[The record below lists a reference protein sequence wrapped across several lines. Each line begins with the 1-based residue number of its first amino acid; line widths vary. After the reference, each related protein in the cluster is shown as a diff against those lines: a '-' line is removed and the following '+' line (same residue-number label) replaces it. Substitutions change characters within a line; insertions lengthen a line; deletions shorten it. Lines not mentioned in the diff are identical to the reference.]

1 MSSGGFDPVAFR
13 RELHSHPET
22 AFGEIRTSAR
32 IATELAALGVTP
44 HLGADCIAVDDVA
57 DYPTAAEL
65 DAGAQ
70 YALRTGA
77 DARWVGRAR
86 DGGTGVVAN
95 IVGSAPGPTWAIRC
109 DIDALAVTESA
120 DPGHFP
126 AQMGFAS
133 SIPGRMHAC
142 GHDGHAAIGVGV
154 AQELLGD
161 RDFAGVVR
169 LVFEPAEEGG
179 RGAAAMLRGGV
190 MEGVD
195 RVLAVHLGLD
205 RPTGDV
211 IGGVLGGFAT
221 DKLRAHIDGVAA
233 HASLAPHAGRNA
245 LVAAAQATMGIL
257 AQPRWPDAYTRLNV
271 GRLVAGDAVNV
282 IPSSAE
288 MLIEVRSTDDQVQD
302 GLRAAVERTVHGSA
316 AAHGCQAHIVR
327 TGGSVAIRSDGALAQ
342 AVAQATAEIGGN
354 SVIHGD
360 FNASD
365 DASLLMRHVQAA
377 GGLGAYAVVG
387 ASNPAPHHSGRFD
400 IDEASIDFAIRMV
413 TRLIRRPA

>member
-1 MSSGGFDPVAFR
+1 MISGFDPVAFR
-13 RELHSHPET
+13 RELHTHPET

-32 IATELAALGVTP
+32 IAAELAALGVTP
-44 HLGADCIAVDDVA
+44 RIGADCILVDDVA
-57 DYPTAAEL
+57 DYPSDQEL

-77 DARWVGRAR
+77 EPRWVRMAR
-86 DGGTGVVAN
+86 HGGTGVVVD
-95 IVGSAPGPTWAIRC
+95 IVGSAPGPTWALRC

-120 DPGHFP
+120 EPGHFP
-126 AQMGFAS
+126 AQHGFAS
-133 SIPGRMHAC
+133 AIPGRMHAC

-154 AQELLGD
+154 AQQLV
-161 RDFAGVVR
+161 RDQDFPGVLR

-179 RGAAAMLRGGV
+179 RGAAAMLRRGV
-190 MEGVD
+190 MDGVD
-195 RVLAVHLGLD
+195 RVLAVHLGLG
-205 RPTGDV
+205 RRTGNV
-211 IGGVLGGFAT
+211 VGGVLGGFAT
-221 DKLRAHIDGVAA
+221 DKLHARIEGLAA
-233 HASLAPHAGRNA
+233 HASLAPQAGRNA

-257 AQPRWPDAYTRLNV
+257 AQPRWPDAPTRLNV

-282 IPSSAE
+282 IPSWAE
-288 MLIEVRSTDDQVQD
+288 MLIEVRSTDDEVQT

-327 TGGSVAIRSDGALAQ
+327 TGGSVSIRSDRALAE
-342 AVAQATAEIGGN
+342 AVAQVAVEVGGN

-365 DASLLMRHVQAA
+365 DASLLIRQVQAT
-377 GGLGAYAVVG
+377 GGLGAYVVVG

-413 TRLIRRPA
+413 TRLIRRST